1 MVRTHY
7 NREFE
12 GNIGASQSGNSRENR
27 EYILWNREF
36 GLSGLSYLY
45 RKLYN
50 KISDIHWEIPFG
62 WGYIYIYILARP
74 GQSHYAR
81 ITTQIMDTIGLKY
94 VQKIWTPLMCPNSA
108 PLGHIGL
115 ILREK
120 CTTMGGHQIILSK
133 WRISSGKWSEKLPR
147 TLPKTGWET
156 SQKCGQSGGQGVLKI
171 KKNKFIFNDNNL
183 FCI

>member
-62 WGYIYIYILARP
+62 WGYIYIYSGPTWSVSLRQNHHSNY
-74 GQSHYAR
+74 GYNW
-81 ITTQIMDTIGLKY
+81 TQICAEDMNPPNVAQPRPIGTYWVYLKRKVY
-94 VQKIWTPLMCPNSA
+94 HNGWASDNTEQMTNLIRQMIRNTPENFAQNWM
-108 PLGHIGL
+108 
-115 ILREK
+115 R
-120 CTTMGGHQIILSK
+120 
-133 WRISSGKWSEKLPR
+133 
-147 TLPKTGWET
+147 
-156 SQKCGQSGGQGVLKI
+156 
-171 KKNKFIFNDNNL
+171 
-183 FCI
+183 